1 MLSTDIIVLLILM
14 SVLFLRHI
22 SVFKNQYKI
31 NYIPLVAAI
40 GTVGSLGHFAFFSN
54 EQTWLLTL
62 QESLILASTGI
73 ILAVLMSV
81 MTQTQ
86 QLAQQRREQ
95 MDINSILSQIEELK
109 QKTNFFTEKLQLLS
123 QIEDSTH
130 EQFRAVFK
138 EEIDSLN
145 MIQAN
150 QKLFI
155 GKIEAMLAQQHMA
168 QEKFQEFTL
177 TEIPSLDNVIHRHID
192 LLRISEQD
200 HFNQLK
206 QSEQESCDERKKIL
220 NELSTINEQLRIISK
235 SSTGNE
241 IASAIQEQMSKIVSE
256 FAKQV
261 QTLSSKSG
269 SIATQLMENES
280 ILKGTREQSELIMQQ
295 MVLSAKQMKEIA
307 AGGRE
312 VYESFKPLTSMFI
325 SAESMHKEFIQAKTK
340 LNELIISLEAYE
352 KHEYRLLRENL
363 ERVASE
369 AVVQMQL
376 FTDKLTI
383 HETSQEPSAEQIR
396 NLNQKV
402 KMQRSYT
409 VEQSE

>member
-1 MLSTDIIVLLILM
+1 MV
-14 SVLFLRHI
+14 
-22 SVFKNQYKI
+22 
-31 NYIPLVAAI
+31 
-40 GTVGSLGHFAFFSN
+40 
-54 EQTWLLTL
+54 
-62 QESLILASTGI
+62 
-73 ILAVLMSV
+73 
-81 MTQTQ
+81 
-86 QLAQQRREQ
+86 
-95 MDINSILSQIEELK
+95 
-109 QKTNFFTEKLQLLS
+109 
-123 QIEDSTH
+123 
-130 EQFRAVFK
+130 
-138 EEIDSLN
+138 
-145 MIQAN
+145 
-150 QKLFI
+150 
-155 GKIEAMLAQQHMA
+155 
-168 QEKFQEFTL
+168 
-177 TEIPSLDNVIHRHID
+177 
-192 LLRISEQD
+192 
-200 HFNQLK
+200 
-206 QSEQESCDERKKIL
+206 
-220 NELSTINEQLRIISK
+220 
-235 SSTGNE
+235 
-241 IASAIQEQMSKIVSE
+241 SAIQEQMSKIVSE